1 MTANGDDAVLGY
13 QRACKTIHR
22 GTWNRRS
29 SFLAHRISAP
39 CDGNDYVHRD
49 LFGTAS
55 ARKGTVL
62 GASEYDEIVRRFL
75 QDWPTYV
82 RMNLDE
88 VVLARSKA
96 LLERY
101 PLRTLDAI
109 HLASAIELQSHLEE
123 SSVLIRQTPS
133 LLLPNASKSNV
144 SPCKTRVDCVRMR
157 MAYDKIADLSS
168 CLLTRL
174 VVFDS
179 AHIDQLRCLAAW
191 HDLTLLWI
199 HLLAESNS

>member
-1 MTANGDDAVLGY
+1 M
-13 QRACKTIHR
+13 
-22 GTWNRRS
+22 
-29 SFLAHRISAP
+29 
-39 CDGNDYVHRD
+39 
-49 LFGTAS
+49 S

-62 GASEYDEIVRRFL
+62 GAPEYDEIVRRFL

-123 SSVLIRQTPS
+123 PSVLISADTQ
-133 LLLPNASKSNV
+133 LLKAAAAERLEIKRLP
-144 SPCKTRVDCVRMR
+144 
-157 MAYDKIADLSS
+157 L
-168 CLLTRL
+168 
-174 VVFDS
+174 
-179 AHIDQLRCLAAW
+179 
-191 HDLTLLWI
+191 
-199 HLLAESNS
+199 